1 MTSLLRKCNTL
12 CNQLLKGCT
21 SHFTVVPRR
30 WLNDTDKSTMTIVN
44 QDTNLGILINSYS
57 RAGFRLSNGMM
68 AIGPIAIF
76 PKSVLS
82 WNVNTAEDINEES
95 LSLFYTLEPKI
106 DILVIGVGN
115 PGQQVS
121 SKIIQY
127 MKEKHISLEI
137 SPTETACATY
147 NFLNAEGRCVA
158 GALIPP
164 TQYRISEDDI
174 ASTKRRNRDM
184 MKVDDFPIV

>member
-1 MTSLLRKCNTL
+1 M
-12 CNQLLKGCT
+12 
-21 SHFTVVPRR
+21 PRR
-30 WLNDTDKSTMTIVN
+30 WLNDMEKSTMTVVN
-44 QDTNLGILINSYS
+44 EDTSVGLLINSYS

-82 WNVNTAEDINEES
+82 WNVNTAEDINEDS

-121 SKIIQY
+121 PKIIQY

-164 TQYRISEDDI
+164 TQYRINEDDI
-174 ASTKRRNRDM
+174 ASTKRRNREL
-184 MKVDDFPIV
+184 MKVKDYEIV

>member
-21 SHFTVVPRR
+21 SNVSVMPRR
-30 WLNDTDKSTMTIVN
+30 WLNDMEKSTMTVVN
-44 QDTNLGILINSYS
+44 EDTSVGLLINSYS

-82 WNVNTAEDINEES
+82 WNVNTAEDINEDS

-121 SKIIQY
+121 PKIIQY

-164 TQYRISEDDI
+164 TQYRINEDDI
-174 ASTKRRNRDM
+174 ASTKRRNREL
-184 MKVDDFPIV
+184 MKVKDYEIV